1 MVNVFGDCV
10 GVGIVSRFSRKQ
22 LEAESEA
29 TSRSSPSS
37 PVKTEDSKQTLSL
50 DAIESETESSR
61 L

>member
-22 LEAESEA
+22 LEAESKA

-37 PVKTEDSKQTLSL
+37 PVKTEDNKQALL
-50 DAIESETESSR
+50 ESETESSR

>member
-29 TSRSSPSS
+29 TSRSSP
-37 PVKTEDSKQTLSL
+37 VKTEDNKQTLSL

>member
-37 PVKTEDSKQTLSL
+37 PVKTEDNKQTLSL

>member
-37 PVKTEDSKQTLSL
+37 PVKTEDDKQALL
-50 DAIESETESSR
+50 ESETESSR